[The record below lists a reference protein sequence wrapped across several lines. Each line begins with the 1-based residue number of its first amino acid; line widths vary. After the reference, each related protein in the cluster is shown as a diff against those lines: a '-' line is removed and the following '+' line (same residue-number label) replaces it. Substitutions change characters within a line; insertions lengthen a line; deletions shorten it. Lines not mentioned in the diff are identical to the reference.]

1 VIFSSSKNTLYLWH
15 NEEVTDLG
23 THSRKNLNGASTMET
38 LLQFG
43 IEELSQSGPIN
54 FNLENVLRESG
65 VSRGSLYHHFGSRHG
80 LISYCQAHELKQ
92 TLKAENEGIRFLIE
106 NGQNGRQLFD
116 ALASV
121 IRTLGSEKNI
131 QQRQQR
137 IRSLATSTD
146 DESLRTL
153 LAESQITGSQ
163 FLVDSYQLAVDKGF
177 MKPRIDLEGL
187 VQLTQGM
194 FLGRALVDITQDES
208 LSHSVNEAAI
218 AALEYLMNPQN

>member
-1 VIFSSSKNTLYLWH
+1 
-15 NEEVTDLG
+15 
-23 THSRKNLNGASTMET
+23 MET

-43 IEELSQSGPIN
+43 IEELSQSGPID

-92 TLKAENEGIRFLIE
+92 TLKTENEGIRFLIE

>member
-1 VIFSSSKNTLYLWH
+1 
-15 NEEVTDLG
+15 
-23 THSRKNLNGASTMET
+23 MET

-131 QQRQQR
+131 QQRQLR

>member
-1 VIFSSSKNTLYLWH
+1 
-15 NEEVTDLG
+15 
-23 THSRKNLNGASTMET
+23 
-38 LLQFG
+38 
-43 IEELSQSGPIN
+43 
-54 FNLENVLRESG
+54 
-65 VSRGSLYHHFGSRHG
+65 LYHHFGSRYG

-92 TLKAENEGIRFLIE
+92 TLKTENEGIRFLIE

-131 QQRQQR
+131 QQRQLR

-177 MKPRIDLEGL
+177 MKPRINLEGL
-187 VQLTQGM
+187 VQLTQAM

-208 LSHSVNEAAI
+208 LSHSVNEATI
-218 AALEYLMNPQN
+218 AALEYLMNPHN

>member
-1 VIFSSSKNTLYLWH
+1 
-15 NEEVTDLG
+15 
-23 THSRKNLNGASTMET
+23 MET

>member
-1 VIFSSSKNTLYLWH
+1 M
-15 NEEVTDLG
+15 
-23 THSRKNLNGASTMET
+23 AA

-65 VSRGSLYHHFGSRHG
+65 VSRGSLYHHFGSRYG

-92 TLKAENEGIRFLIE
+92 TLKTENEGIRFLIE